1 MAAQAEEKLQKLDL
15 NGQNGDSKAAATTG
29 AEAEAGEAEDDSD
42 DDADDAN
49 PAADG
54 AANGAAKKKK
64 KRKTKK
70 KKKGGAKVQS
80 SPPRVPV
87 SSLFPNNQYPEGQ
100 IEEYKN
106 ENSYRTTNEEKRY
119 LDRMNNDFLQEYRQG
134 AEVHRQVRQ
143 YAQKNIKPGQTLTEI
158 AEGIEDSVRALT
170 GHQGLEEGDNIKGGM
185 GFPCGLSINHCAA
198 HYTPNAGNKMVLQQG
213 DVMKVDFG
221 AHINGRIVDSAFTMS
236 FDPVYDPLLE
246 AVKDATNTGIREAG
260 IDVRMSDIGAAIQET
275 MESYEVEINGTT
287 YPVKAIRNLNG
298 HNIDQHVI
306 HGGKS
311 VPIVKGGDQT
321 KMEEGE
327 VFAIET
333 FGSTGKGY
341 METSHYALI
350 PNAPQVPLRLSS
362 AKNLLNV
369 INKNFGTLPWC
380 RRYLD
385 RLGQDK
391 YLLGL
396 NNLVQ
401 SGIVQDY
408 PPLCDIKGSY
418 TAQYE
423 HVIKV
428 FSGFFA
434 SKNPLPP
441 PAMASTVETS
451 ATPQLRVSATKNLR
465 KASESQNEEPSIRA
479 PPPESF
485 VEDQF
490 FWTYTEEPH
499 RSRRQAIIKAHPEVT
514 KLCGPEPLTKYVVLG
529 VVSLQICCAYLLRD
543 TSMFSWRFFLTA
555 YVIGATSNQNLFLA
569 IHEISH
575 NLAFRSPIA
584 NRLLAI
590 FANLPIGLPY
600 SAAFRPYHLTHH
612 KSLGVAGLDTDLP
625 TAFEAFILDS
635 LLGKAFFCTFQIFF
649 YAVRPMFIYSPPFT
663 IIHVLN
669 LIIQLSFDY
678 ALTRLCN
685 GSLQPVLYLLFSS
698 FLAGSLHPCAGHFIA
713 EHYFFSQV
721 NHGTESIQEQKSGAD
736 GTVKKPHPLDSLP
749 PPETYSYYGPLNIFT
764 YNVGLHNEHHDFPA
778 IPWTRLHAL
787 HRIAS
792 EFYEPLPCHRSWVWV
807 TWTFILDKNVGM
819 WCRVKRAQGGR
830 LVGGGGVGGNNG
842 RAGESISAGPDESG
856 DGWKESEIQN

>member
-1 MAAQAEEKLQKLDL
+1 MAAQATEDLKKLDL
-15 NGQNGDSKAAATTG
+15 NGQAGDAKAAAATTAAAAG
-29 AEAEAGEAEDDSD
+29 QAEAGDAEDDSD
-42 DDADDAN
+42 DVEGEGN
-49 PAADG
+49 AAPEG

-64 KRKTKK
+64 KRKPKK

-80 SPPRVPV
+80 TPPRVPI
-87 SSLFPNNQYPEGQ
+87 SQLFPNNQYPEGE
-100 IEEYKN
+100 IVEYAN
-106 ENSYRTTNEEKRY
+106 ENAYRTTNEEKRY
-119 LDRMNNDFLQEYRQG
+119 LDRMNNDFLQEYRHG

-158 AEGIEDSVRALT
+158 AEGIEDAVRALT
-170 GHQGLEEGDNIKGGM
+170 GHPGLEEGDNLKGGM

-221 AHINGRIVDSAFTMS
+221 AQLNGRIVDSAFTMA
-236 FDPVYDPLLE
+236 FDPVYDPLLA

-275 MESYEVEINGTT
+275 MESYEVELNGQMH
-287 YPVKAIRNLNG
+287 PVKCIRNLNG

-341 METSHYALI
+341 VREDMETSHYALV
-350 PNAPQVPLRLSS
+350 PNATPVPLRLSS

-369 INKNFGTLPWC
+369 INKNFGTLPFC

-385 RLGQDK
+385 RLGQEK

-396 NNLVQ
+396 NNLVS

-418 TAQYE
+418 TAQFE
-423 HVIKV
+423 HDHSLSI
-428 FSGFFA
+428 
-434 SKNPLPP
+434 LPVMP
-441 PAMASTVETS
+441 SLVET
-451 ATPQLRVSATKNLR
+451 AGTAHLRVSAAK
-465 KASESQNEEPSIRA
+465 SPSQEQPSSTRI
-479 PPPESF
+479 PPAEDSA
-485 VEDQF
+485 VEDHF

-529 VVSLQICCAYLLRD
+529 VVSLQICCAYLLRN
-543 TSMFSWRFFLTA
+543 TSMLDWRFIATA
-555 YVIGATSNQNLFLA
+555 YVIGATANQNLFLA

-575 NLAFRSPIA
+575 NLAFRSPMA

-625 TAFEAFILDS
+625 TAVEAFLLDS
-635 LLGKAFFCTFQIFF
+635 LLGKAFFCTFQILF
-649 YAVRPMFIYSPPFT
+649 YALRPMFIYSPPFT
-663 IIHVLN
+663 PIHLLN
-669 LIIQLSFDY
+669 LFVQLSFDY
-678 ALTRLCN
+678 ALTQLS
-685 GSLQPVLYLLFSS
+685 GPSLQPLYYLILSS

-713 EHYFFSQV
+713 EHYFFAGV
-721 NHGTESIQEQKSGAD
+721 DHGTESIRQQQTQQKPSAVQG
-736 GTVKKPHPLDSLP
+736 LP
-749 PPETYSYYGPLNIFT
+749 PPETYSYYGPLNILT

-778 IPWTRLHAL
+778 VPWTRLHAL
-787 HRIAS
+787 HRIAA

-807 TWTFILDKNVGM
+807 IWTFILDRNVGL

-830 LVGGGGVGGNNG
+830 IVGGGGGAGSNRNG
-842 RAGESISAGPDESG
+842 RGGEGISAESAGADETG

>member
-1 MAAQAEEKLQKLDL
+1 MAAQASEKLEKLDL
-15 NGQNGDSKAAATTG
+15 NGQNGESAAGPAKAGQAD
-29 AEAEAGEAEDDSD
+29 AGEVEDDSD
-42 DDADDAN
+42 DDADDAGA
-49 PAADG
+49 AADG

-64 KRKTKK
+64 KRKSKK

-87 SSLFPNNQYPEGQ
+87 SSLFANGQYPEGE
-100 IEEYKN
+100 IVEYKN

-275 MESYEVEINGTT
+275 MESYEIELNGTT
-287 YPVKAIRNLNG
+287 YPIKPIRNLNG

-311 VPIVKGGDQT
+311 VPIVKGSDQT

-341 METSHYALI
+341 VREDMETSHYALVA
-350 PNAPQVPLRLSS
+350 NAPQVPLRLSS
-362 AKNLLNV
+362 AKSLLNV

-418 TAQYE
+418 TAQFE
-423 HVIKV
+423 HVCPRFCHPDLETNPV
-428 FSGFFA
+428 A
-434 SKNPLPP
+434 S
-441 PAMASTVETS
+441 S
-451 ATPQLRVSATKNLR
+451 ATPQLRMSATKNLR
-465 KASESQNEEPSIRA
+465 KAPDLRNDEPSVRI
-479 PPPESF
+479 PPPETSSI
-485 VEDQF
+485 EDHF

-529 VVSLQICCAYLLRD
+529 VVSLQICCAYLLCE
-543 TSMFSWRFFLTA
+543 TSFFSWRFWLTA

-575 NLAFRSPIA
+575 NLAFRSPMA

-625 TAFEAFILDS
+625 TAFEAFVLDS

-663 IIHVLN
+663 IIHLIN
-669 LIIQLSFDY
+669 LFVQFSFNY
-678 ALTRLCN
+678 ILTKICN
-685 GSLQPVLYLLFSS
+685 GSLNPLLYLLLSS

-713 EHYFFSQV
+713 EHYFFSNV
-721 NHGTESIQEQKSGAD
+721 DHGTESLQELKGEK
-736 GTVKKPHPLDSLP
+736 GEKHPLTSLP
-749 PPETYSYYGPLNIFT
+749 PPETYSYYGPLNILT

-778 IPWTRLHAL
+778 IPWTKLHTL

-807 TWTFILDKNVGM
+807 IWTFILDKNVGP

-830 LVGGGGVGGNNG
+830 LVGSGGATG
-842 RAGESISAGPDESG
+842 RAGEGISAGPDEAND